1 MHILTYYAYSAY
13 LTYFT
18 YFQEGHVFTCEPAP
32 AYHRCTASKCD
43 LLSTALFPSKSTP
56 LRKAA
61 IIRAASGQDLVV
73 RGVPS
78 RDKVVQW
85 EEDGSDTAPGPNS
98 SHYESVRKSVGA
110 HLLYNAFWIVPHFCV
125 YQMLMK
131 DRMHAI
137 DLGVILTL
145 IKAMMRKYYEC
156 VEIFMDNEGLAANK
170 LEKRFKNILA
180 TRTGPDNQR

>member
-1 MHILTYYAYSAY
+1 MGTMFVVRLDFSWVGSLETSRSATYFAYLTYLPYCAYFAY
-13 LTYFT
+13 WTYFT
-18 YFQEGHVFTCEPAP
+18 YFQEGDVFTCEPAP
-32 AYHRCTASKCD
+32 ACHRCTASKSD

-56 LRKAA
+56 LWKAA

-110 HLLYNAFWIVPHFCV
+110 HLLYNAFGSCPTSAF
-125 YQMLMK
+125 
-131 DRMHAI
+131 
-137 DLGVILTL
+137 
-145 IKAMMRKYYEC
+145 
-156 VEIFMDNEGLAANK
+156 
-170 LEKRFKNILA
+170 
-180 TRTGPDNQR
+180 TRC